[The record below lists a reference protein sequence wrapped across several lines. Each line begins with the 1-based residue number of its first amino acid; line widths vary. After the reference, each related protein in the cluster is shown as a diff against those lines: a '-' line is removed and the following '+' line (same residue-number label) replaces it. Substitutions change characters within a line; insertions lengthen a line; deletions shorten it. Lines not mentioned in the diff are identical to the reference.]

1 MFSHTGTSPNA
12 AFSLI
17 SAISSRANALK
28 GRSVLLSQAQLSDAG
43 WVKVCTEN
51 DRPGLSLRVFLDLS
65 RLLPLTNGNNLFFPS
80 TSIGSHF
87 DNTSYNMHLLFLQ
100 KYSSKSVSDGSAK
113 KHERILFVCLFY

>member
-43 WVKVCTEN
+43 LVKVCTEN

-65 RLLPLTNGNNLFFPS
+65 RLLPFPRPVLEGTLTVHHIICIYCFCRNIP
-80 TSIGSHF
+80 
-87 DNTSYNMHLLFLQ
+87 
-100 KYSSKSVSDGSAK
+100 VSQFQMEVLRSMRGFC
-113 KHERILFVCLFY
+113 LFVCFIENH